1 MRTLPRSLA
10 FLPLLAGLS
19 GAPDPA
25 VAQMVSTSQSL
36 DLHPRFAAR
45 FTSGYASPLA
55 TGDTVRVRS
64 VLINLSDST
73 LTVDP
78 RPCEIRFVGELAV
91 LAVGGERDCRADPVR
106 VAPGDSLWTERAFV
120 VTSPPGEYR
129 AGLRNGAFVM
139 GRRSPFG
146 ASEGRS
152 KITVVEPGARIARP
166 PALADARPPVRLP
179 FVVRWSGEPRA
190 DLTERQLENIASDAL
205 SNLAEG
211 LRALPLHPGTPALG
225 RLTHIEVSFEQRVG
239 ADFRLSLAVVH
250 PQAGRCYSHSFNY
263 GSSAGGMAPALL
275 GAMVALHLRDYAS
288 SARSAQCFP
297 GNEPSP
303 SGR

>member
-25 VAQMVSTSQSL
+25 AAQMVSTSQSL

-106 VAPGDSLWTERAFV
+106 VAPGDSLWTERVFV

-129 AGLRNGAFVM
+129 AGLRNGAFVV

-146 ASEGRS
+146 ASEGS
-152 KITVVEPGARIARP
+152 STVTVVEPGARTDLP
-166 PALADARPPVRLP
+166 PVLADTRPPVRLP

-190 DLTERQLENIASDAL
+190 DLTEDQLERIASDAL
-205 SNLAEG
+205 SSPGEG

-225 RLTHIEVSFEQRVG
+225 RLAYVQVTFEQKAG
-239 ADFRLSLAVVH
+239 ADFTLSLAVVH

-275 GAMVALHLRDYAS
+275 GAMIALQVRNYVS
-288 SARSAQCFP
+288 TARSAHCFP
-297 GNEPSP
+297 GNEPP
-303 SGR
+303 LGR